1 MHYRITHDTHY
12 QYSQPVQLQPHTLR
26 LCPRNDGVQWL
37 RQFETTVSPEPSQ
50 RRYWLD
56 ANGNT
61 CLQVTF
67 DAAIDSLRIVTTS
80 EVETTREN
88 PFDYVAEPWALHLPV
103 DYPSAIALQLK
114 PYFEWP
120 AGWGIDEAISP
131 EVINTARQLKRESN
145 HNVGYFLT
153 NLTQFIPEQCAYQQR
168 LEGDPYPPAV
178 TLAKRSGTCR
188 DYAVLFVAI
197 CRAVGLAARFV
208 SGYQEGDLDGDV
220 PHDLHAWVEVY
231 VPGGGWRGFDPTLGL
246 AVGDRHIA
254 LAAAIDPKQAAPV
267 VGTFQKGS
275 QAETTLRSHISLTEI
290 SND

>member
-1 MHYRITHDTHY
+1 VHYRITHDTRY
-12 QYSQPVQLQPHTLR
+12 QYSQPVQLRPHTLR
-26 LCPRNDGVQWL
+26 LCPRNDGIQWL
-37 RQFETTVSPEPSQ
+37 RKFEIVVSPQPSQ
-50 RRYWLD
+50 QRYWLD
-56 ANGNT
+56 ADGNT

-67 DAAIDSLRIVTTS
+67 DAAIESLKIITTS

-88 PFDYVAEPWALHLPV
+88 PFDYLAEPWALQLPV

-114 PYFEWP
+114 PYLEWP
-120 AGWGIDEAISP
+120 AGWGVDEALSP
-131 EVINTARQLKRESN
+131 DVIDVARQIKRESN
-145 HNVGYFLT
+145 YSVGYFLT
-153 NLTQFIPEQCAYQQR
+153 SLAQFIPEQCAYQQR

-188 DYAVLFVAI
+188 DYAVLFVAV

-220 PHDLHAWVEVY
+220 PHDLHAWAEVY

-254 LAAAIDPKQAAPV
+254 LAAAVDPKQAAPV
-267 VGTFQKGS
+267 SGKLASGPSSLT
-275 QAETTLRSHISLTEI
+275 AETSLKSYIEI
-290 SND
+290 TT